1 MYSVDR
7 ELLTTILSD
16 MSGNAPA
23 RSEIVGI
30 LKQMEDETKED
41 LASATN
47 GENEAIAEFENLV
60 AVKIKEIN
68 VFTKTIE
75 SKTARVGELDV
86 KMPLQ
91 GERP

>member
-30 LKQMEDETKED
+30 LRRLGK
-41 LASATN
+41 STN

-60 AVKIKEIN
+60 AVKTKEIN

-75 SKTARVGELDV
+75 SKTVVLV
-86 KMPLQ
+86 NWT
-91 GERP
+91 